1 MSNGKTNNDELL
13 FQLPDYVTGKITDEN
28 LLLRIQSAINS
39 DPEFKKEYESLAD
52 TFSTIKDL
60 KFSHPPVH
68 YFNNLVPQI
77 NEKIT
82 NQNVS
87 KGISGFFKLSNLYK
101 YALPAVSVIFLIVII
116 TFSNKND
123 KDESMFSRYGDTI
136 SDIMK
141 LDPESSYESIDDENE
156 ITLESAE
163 DEEFAESGDAS
174 ELIAIENSN
183 ILELYDENGDSD
195 EDFFYYSDFET
206 LSHTEQIELI
216 NTLSE
221 TKF

>member
-1 MSNGKTNNDELL
+1 MNNGISNNEELL
-13 FQLPDYVTGKITDEN
+13 FHLPDYVTGKITDEN
-28 LLLRIQSAINS
+28 LLLRIQSEINS
-39 DPEFKKEYESLAD
+39 NPEFKKEYESLAE

-60 KFSHPPVH
+60 KFSDPPEH
-68 YFNNLVPQI
+68 YFTSMVPKI
-77 NEKIT
+77 NEKIA
-82 NQNVS
+82 NQKES
-87 KGISGFFKLSNLYK
+87 KSISGFFKLSNLYK
-101 YALPAVSVIFLIVII
+101 YALPAVSVVLLIVII
-116 TFSNKND
+116 TFSNKNN

-141 LDPESSYESIDDENE
+141 LDSESPYESIDDEND
-156 ITLESAE
+156 IAFDFAE
-163 DEEFAESGDAS
+163 DEEFAESGESSD
-174 ELIAIENSN
+174 LIAIDNSN

-195 EDFFYYSDFET
+195 EEFFYYSDFET